1 MKNRMLNF
9 IIAYILIFV
18 LLLLYQNYVVKK
30 RQPVQ
35 KTEEVKEEQV
45 EQKNIEIVQKTEEV
59 GKNIE
64 EVVFENK
71 KLKVVFQNINGAIK
85 NIYIK
90 DYNVNLIGKDLIFI
104 TSYIKGSQRILTD
117 IPYNYEI
124 KGDSIRFFYEDS
136 LLYEKIYIFN
146 NDNYSIK
153 LIQKPETD
161 YYYTVFKFETDE
173 KHSDKDRF
181 NGAVYS
187 LAKKIFTIQ
196 DRSFI
201 KTDKKS
207 IPGIVDW
214 SGYKT
219 KYFFF
224 GVVPEDNGE
233 EVIFERISE
242 NSGITMKYRKD
253 ITLFAGPLEYYSLK
267 KVKIGLE
274 DAIYFGASWIRPV
287 AKLIFFF
294 ITFLHKYITNYGLV
308 IIVLTIV
315 ITIILSPINFLSF
328 RSMKAMKDIQPK
340 IQELQKKYKDDPKT
354 LNTEIMNVYREAG
367 VNPFSGCLPL
377 FLQLPIFFA
386 LYAVLSSTIE
396 LKGAHFILW
405 IKDLSAKDPF
415 YVLPILMGITMFLQQ
430 KFFTP
435 QTGTGSQ
442 EQQKMMTYMMPV
454 LFTFIFFNF
463 PSGLVLYWLLY
474 NILSM
479 LLQYF
484 MKKQVGG

>member
-18 LLLLYQNYVVKK
+18 LLLLYQNYLAKK
-30 RQPVQ
+30 KAKTEPVQ
-35 KTEEVKEEQV
+35 ETKEEQV
-45 EQKNIEIVQKTEEV
+45 EKQEIEIVQKTEV
-59 GKNIE
+59 ITNNIQ
-64 EVVFENK
+64 EVVYENN
-71 KLKVVFQNINGAIK
+71 KLKVVFENINGSIK
-85 NIYIK
+85 SIFVK
-90 DYNVNLIGKDLIFI
+90 EYNVNITGEYLVFT
-104 TSYIKGSQRILTD
+104 TSYIKGSQRIIQD
-117 IPYNYEI
+117 IPFNYEI
-124 KGDSIRFFYEDS
+124 KGDTVRFFFSDS
-136 LLYEKIYIFN
+136 ILYEKIYIFQ
-146 NDNYSIK
+146 NDGYSIR
-153 LIQKPETD
+153 LIQKPITD
-161 YYYTVFKFETDE
+161 YYYTVLKFETDE
-173 KHSDKDRF
+173 KHQDKDRF

-187 LAKKIFTIQ
+187 LAKRIFTIQ
-196 DRSFI
+196 DRGFM
-201 KTDKKS
+201 KTEKKS

-214 SGYKT
+214 AGYKT

-224 GVVPEDNGE
+224 GVVTLENGD
-233 EVIFERISE
+233 EVIVEKISDK
-242 NSGITMKYRKD
+242 SGITLRDKNE
-253 ITLFAGPLEYYSLK
+253 IILFAGPLEYYSLRDVK
-267 KVKIGLE
+267 KGLE
-274 DAIYFGASWIRPV
+274 DAKYFGANWIRPI
-287 AKLIFFF
+287 AKFIFFF
-294 ITFLHKYITNYGLV
+294 ITFLHKYIPNYGVV
-308 IIVLTIV
+308 IIILTIV

-328 RSMKAMKDIQPK
+328 KSMKAMKEIQPK

-396 LKGAHFILW
+396 LKNAHFVLW
-405 IKDLSAKDPF
+405 IKDLSSKDPF
-415 YVLPILMGITMFLQQ
+415 YVLPILMGVTMFLQQ

-442 EQQKMMTYMMPV
+442 EQQKLMTYMMPV

-474 NILSM
+474 NLLSM
-479 LLQYF
+479 LLQYI